1 MFTIKKSFDTMLTQA
16 ALAVVVTGL
25 LAVVPAAAQEANNG
39 LPGDW
44 LARYASP
51 RAVGLGGASVA
62 VADEAQASLWNPAGL
77 SWLRRNA
84 VQVTSTKLFDDTS
97 VNGFAF
103 ARPSSSMPSL
113 GLNILNLKSGEFERT
128 NDLNENLGTFDEGDL
143 VMALTIAQALSPD
156 WSLGANLKL
165 ARQSVED
172 FSGSGFGFDL
182 GVMGRLTDGL
192 MIGASALN
200 LGGPSIKL
208 REKDESYAAEI
219 RGGVAYTMLEGR
231 SRTTAEVGHRDGPG
245 AQARVGTEFR
255 IQSLALRV
263 GYYIDNIA
271 AGFSYGFKNGLQFDY
286 GMSDHELGMIHRFGL
301 NYRFGGYF
309 ADSKADPEIFSPTGQ
324 NPVTKFLLGS
334 QTKADAKDW
343 QLVIRDKSGTVVR
356 QYAGQGATPA
366 HVIWDGKGETG
377 LPLPDGK
384 YRYRLTVTD
393 HEGRTME
400 GVERN
405 VEISTGGPQGSI
417 GVN

>member
-1 MFTIKKSFDTMLTQA
+1 MNTSINRNDIKLALAALVAIVA
-16 ALAVVVTGL
+16 ALA
-25 LAVVPAAAQEANNG
+25 AVAPATAQEAKDG
-39 LPGDW
+39 LPGEW
-44 LARYASP
+44 LSRYASP

-84 VQVTSTKLFDDTS
+84 VQATSTRLFDDTS

-128 NDLNENLGTFDEGDL
+128 NDLNESLGTFDEGDL
-143 VMALTIAQALSPD
+143 VMALTVAQALSPD

-165 ARQSVED
+165 ARQSIED

-200 LGGPSIKL
+200 VGGPTITL
-208 REKDESYAAEI
+208 REKDESYATEL
-219 RGGVAYTMLEGR
+219 RGGLAYTMLDGR
-231 SRTTAEVGHRDGPG
+231 STTTAEVGHRDGPG
-245 AQARVGTEFR
+245 AQARVGTEFW
-255 IQSLALRV
+255 IQSLALRA
-263 GYYIDNIA
+263 GYYVDNVS
-271 AGFSYGFKNGLQFDY
+271 AGFSYRFKNGLQFDY
-286 GMSDHELGMIHRFGL
+286 GMSDHELGMVHRFGL
-301 NYRFGGYF
+301 NFRFGGYF

-343 QLVIRDKSGTVVR
+343 KLVIRDKSGAVVR
-356 QYAGQGATPA
+356 QYAGQGGPPA

-377 LPLPDGK
+377 LPMPDGK

-393 HEGRTME
+393 LEGRVME
-400 GVERN
+400 GVERS
-405 VEISTGGPQGSI
+405 VEISTGGPQGSM
-417 GVN
+417 GVQ